1 MRKIL
6 AALIWAVTP
15 KRAAATMFA
24 AAALGAGI
32 APAVQSVT
40 AAAPAVVAAAP
51 AASPEMHYGAAPDM
65 HYG

>member
-6 AALIWAVTP
+6 TALIWAVTP

-32 APAVQSVT
+32 APAVLSVT
-40 AAAPAVVAAAP
+40 AAAAP
-51 AASPEMHYGAAPDM
+51 AASVASAPRMFYGAAPDM